1 MPKPFLLIKII
12 LLLGLPSVSALGY
25 AEQSY
30 NDKAD
35 AIFKLLDSGTIE
47 KNATTQAYLDELNS
61 LISATDIQRQ
71 LRLTRARCWAFNVF
85 EEGQVSKGLAFAQ
98 QALNNPNLANSPND
112 KLDLELCQAWL
123 TEQDGDVDLAL
134 AGYNAAI
141 TQAYALEDLRLVA
154 DARGMRGYLHSYQG
168 NFTQGLEDLL
178 TSHALYQSLD
188 LSAWARTSLYEI
200 ATIYRR
206 LGDQKSAIRY
216 FKKLEKSYLKS
227 NNLDGANAITV
238 AIAIAEEELGNLD
251 RAKLLFEQGYHHWKN
266 NNRELE
272 QATVA
277 VNIAGT
283 LIKLGEF
290 KQASQYLD
298 EAEPFILP
306 TDEAFYSFMHL
317 FRAQI
322 YLGYGLLPQTHK
334 SIAYARSAFSRVK
347 NLRGLAQLQL
357 VESQAFLQEGR
368 WKQAYYA
375 LSEYVKL
382 RNELDAKQLSSYT
395 TEMRTR
401 FNANQ
406 IEEENRHLI
415 ENQQLKELELAMLE
429 QNKLQQWI
437 IIILGSFLMLIISVF
452 AYKQIQKNRLLS
464 ALALTDDLTQLPNR
478 RYIYAKAQSRFE
490 EAQRTQ
496 QPLSVIL
503 FDADYFKLI
512 NDKHGHEVGDQALV
526 LLAQTCRNL
535 LSHKHQA
542 ARVGGEE
549 FLILLADSDMAQ
561 AYEIAQALVKRVSES
576 NFSAFPQGFTM
587 TISAGVAS
595 MRAEDS
601 KLSQLLKRADDALY
615 QAKSQGRNQAKGS

>member
-25 AEQSY
+25 AEQSH

-47 KNATTQAYLDELNS
+47 QNATTQAYLEELDS
-61 LISATDIQRQ
+61 LIPTTDIQRQ

-98 QALNNPNLANSPND
+98 QALNNPNLANYPND
-112 KLDLELCQAWL
+112 KLDLELCEAWL
-123 TEQDGDVDLAL
+123 TEQEGDVDLAL
-134 AGYNAAI
+134 SGYNKVIA
-141 TQAYALEDLRLVA
+141 QAYALEDLRLVA

-178 TSHALYQSLD
+178 TSRSLYQSLD

-216 FKKLEKSYLKS
+216 FKQLQKSYIES
-227 NNLDGANAITV
+227 DNLDGANAITV

-251 RAKLLFEQGYHHWKN
+251 RAKRLFEQGYHYWKN
-266 NNRELE
+266 NNRDLE

-290 KQASQYLD
+290 EQASQYLD

-306 TDEAFYSFMHL
+306 TDEAFYSFLHL
-317 FRAQI
+317 FRAQL
-322 YLGYGLLPQTHK
+322 YLGDGLLPQTHK
-334 SIAYARSAFSRVK
+334 SIAYARTAFSRVK

-357 VESQAFLQEGR
+357 VESQAFVQQAR

-382 RNELDAKQLSSYT
+382 HNELDAKLLSSYT

-437 IIILGSFLMLIISVF
+437 IIVLGSFLMLIISIF

-549 FLILLADSDMAQ
+549 FLILLADTDMAQ
-561 AYEIAQALVKRVSES
+561 AYKIAQALVQKVSES

-595 MRAEDS
+595 LRAEDS

-615 QAKSQGRNQAKGS
+615 QAKSQGRNQAKVS